1 MLESTR
7 ATLFILINM
16 TKNEIQRIII
26 DKIKKALFR
35 GIVLA
40 SVRSGKTRQLLTAV
54 RELSDN
60 DLNINILVGYPQVDI
75 KNSWIDE
82 CKKLDYYPNIEY
94 STFKSLHK
102 VQDNKYDYIVFD
114 ESHLIPPDNILP
126 IVSKIVKNNNKVILA
141 SGTYSEDTLLNL
153 KLSTGLQQIV
163 NYSTDDAINDGIVNN
178 FKVEVHLF
186 ELDNIKS
193 VQFGGLKKWYS
204 TDYKECQRMSKRVD
218 ESFGKD
224 KMMIALFRM
233 KMINSCQSLI
243 RNVQQW
249 IKNNPDKRFILF
261 TGDEKVGMNYNIP
274 MFNSKSKNNDVLKDF
289 QEYRS
294 NSLCLI
300 KKGGTGVTYEG
311 LDTILIT
318 DINSNSETLEQRCG
332 RSLLFEEGKESVVHI
347 FCSTEQ
353 FQLNWLESSLKSIN
367 PDRINPDRTN

>member
-1 MLESTR
+1 
-7 ATLFILINM
+7 M

-26 DKIKKALFR
+26 DKIKKTLFR

-40 SVRSGKTRQLLTAV
+40 SVRSGKCRMLLLAIK
-54 RELSDN
+54 ELSDN
-60 DLNINILVGYPQVDI
+60 DLNINILIGYPNTDI
-75 KNSWIDE
+75 RKSFIDE
-82 CKKLDYYPNIEY
+82 CDKLDYYPNIHY
-94 STFKSLHK
+94 STYKSLYK
-102 VQDNKYDYIVFD
+102 VQDKIYDYIIFD
-114 ESHLIPPDNILP
+114 ESHTIPPDNVLP
-126 IVSKIVKNNNKVILA
+126 IVSKIVKNNDKVILA
-141 SGTYSEDTLLNL
+141 SGTYSEETLFNL
-153 KLSTGLQQIV
+153 KYSTGLQQIV

-186 ELDNIKS
+186 KLDNTKS

-204 TDYKECQRMSKRVD
+204 TDYKECLRMSKKID
-218 ESFGKD
+218 NSFGQD
-224 KMMIALFRM
+224 KMMAALFRM

-243 RNVQQW
+243 RNVKQW
-249 IKNNPDKRFILF
+249 IADNPDKRFILF

-332 RSLLFEEGKESVVHI
+332 RSLLFEEGKESVIHI

-353 FQLNWLESSLKSIN
+353 FQLNWLEKSLKSIN
-367 PDRINPDRTN
+367 PDKIIYKNI

>member
-1 MLESTR
+1 
-7 ATLFILINM
+7 M
-16 TKNEIQRIII
+16 TKNEIQKIII
-26 DKIKKALFR
+26 DKIKNTLFR

-40 SVRSGKTRQLLTAV
+40 SVRSGKCRILLLAIK
-54 RELSDN
+54 ELSDN
-60 DLNINILVGYPQVDI
+60 DLNINILVAYPNVDI
-75 KNSWIDE
+75 KNSFIDE
-82 CKKLDYYPNIEY
+82 CKKLNYYPNIHY

-102 VQDNKYDYIVFD
+102 IQDNKYDYIIFD
-114 ESHLIPPDNILP
+114 EAHLIPPDNILP

-141 SGTYSEDTLLNL
+141 SGTYSEETLLNL
-153 KLSTGLQQIV
+153 KYFTNLDLIV
-163 NYSTDDAINDGIVNN
+163 NYTTDDAINDGIVNN
-178 FKVEVHLF
+178 FKVKVNLF
-186 ELDNIKS
+186 KLDNIKS
-193 VQFGGLKKWYS
+193 IQFGGVKKWYS
-204 TDYKECQRMSKRVD
+204 TDYKECQRMSKKVE

-249 IKNNPDKRFILF
+249 IVDNPNKRFILF
-261 TGDEKVGMNYNIP
+261 TGDEKVGTNYNIP
-274 MFNSKSKNNDVLKDF
+274 MFNSKSKNNNVLKDF

-332 RSLLFEEGKESVVHI
+332 RSLLFEEGKESTIHI

-353 FQLNWLESSLKSIN
+353 FQLNWLEKSLKSIN
-367 PDRINPDRTN
+367 PDKITYKNI

>member
-1 MLESTR
+1 M
-7 ATLFILINM
+7 I
-16 TKNEIQRIII
+16 KNKIQRIII

-35 GIVLA
+35 GIILA
-40 SVRSGKTRQLLTAV
+40 SVRSGKTRILLTAI

-60 DLNINILVGYPQVDI
+60 DLDISILVSTPQVDI
-75 KNSWIDE
+75 VHSWILE
-82 CKKLDYYPNIEY
+82 CEKLDYYPKIEY
-94 STFKSLHK
+94 CNFKSLKK
-102 VQDNKYDYIVFD
+102 VQDNKYDFVVFD
-114 ESHLIPPDNILP
+114 EAHLIPPDNILP
-126 IVSKIVKNNNKVILA
+126 IVTKIVKNNDNVILA

-153 KLSTGLQQIV
+153 KFSTGLQQIV

-178 FKVEVHLF
+178 FKIEVHLF
-186 ELDNIKS
+186 KLDNTKS

-204 TDYKECQRMSKRVD
+204 TDYKECLRMSKKID
-218 ESFGKD
+218 NSFGQD
-224 KMMIALFRM
+224 KMMAALFRM

-243 RNVQQW
+243 RVVKKW
-249 IKNNPDKRFILF
+249 IENNPDKRFILF

-289 QEYRS
+289 QEHRS

-332 RSLLFEEGKESVVHI
+332 RSLLFEKGKESIVHI
-347 FCSTEQ
+347 FCSNED
-353 FQLNWLESSLKSIN
+353 FQIRWLESSLKSIN
-367 PDRINPDRTN
+367 PNRITYKNI

>member
-1 MLESTR
+1 V
-7 ATLFILINM
+7 

-26 DKIKKALFR
+26 DKIKNSLFR

-40 SVRSGKTRQLLTAV
+40 SVRSGKTRILLSAI
-54 RELSDN
+54 REMSDN
-60 DLNINILVGYPQVDI
+60 NPNIKILVSTPQIDI
-75 KNSWIDE
+75 MHSWIDE
-82 CKKLDYYPNIEY
+82 CEKLEYYPKIEY
-94 STFKSLHK
+94 CNFKSLKK
-102 VQDNKYDYIVFD
+102 VENNKYDYIVFD
-114 ESHLIPPDNILP
+114 EAHTIPPDNILP
-126 IVSKIVKNNNKVILA
+126 IVSKIVKNNDKVILA

-153 KLSTGLQQIV
+153 KFSTGLQQIV
-163 NYSTDDAINDGIVNN
+163 NYSTDDAIKDSIVNN

-186 ELDNIKS
+186 KLDNTKS

-204 TDYKECQRMSKRVD
+204 TDYKECQRMSKKVD
-218 ESFGKD
+218 ESFGKN

-249 IKNNPDKRFILF
+249 IKNNPNKRFILF

-289 QEYRS
+289 QEHRS

-300 KKGGTGVTYEG
+300 KKGGIGVTYED

-332 RSLLFEEGKESVVHI
+332 RSLLFEEDKESVIHI

-353 FQLNWLESSLKSIN
+353 FQLNWLENSLKSIN
-367 PDRINPDRTN
+367 PNRISYKNI

>member
-1 MLESTR
+1 MNR
-7 ATLFILINM
+7 N
-16 TKNEIQRIII
+16 KIQRIII

-40 SVRSGKTRQLLTAV
+40 SVRSGKTRQLLTAI
-54 RELSDN
+54 REMSDN
-60 DLNINILVGYPQVDI
+60 DLDTTILVGYPNTDI

-82 CKKLDYYPNIEY
+82 CEKLEYYPNITY
-94 STFKSLHK
+94 STFKSLKK
-102 VQDNKYDYIVFD
+102 VQDNKYDFIVMD
-114 ESHLIPPDNILP
+114 ESHTIPPDNILP
-126 IVSKIVKNNNKVILA
+126 IVSKIVKNNDKVILA

-153 KLSTGLQQIV
+153 KFSTGLQQIV
-163 NYSTDDAINDGIVNN
+163 DYSTDHAINDGIVNN

-186 ELDNIKS
+186 KLDNTKS

-204 TDYKECQRMSKRVD
+204 TDYKECLRMSKKVD
-218 ESFGKD
+218 NSFGQD
-224 KMMIALFRM
+224 KMMAALFRM

-243 RNVQQW
+243 RDVKKW
-249 IKNNPDKRFILF
+249 IEDNPDKRFILF
-261 TGDEKVGMNYNIP
+261 TGDEKVGLNYNIP

-332 RSLLFEEGKESVVHI
+332 RSLLFEEGKESTVHI
-347 FCSTEQ
+347 FCSLEE
-353 FQLNWLESSLKSIN
+353 FQLRWLENSLKSIN
-367 PDRINPDRTN
+367 PNRISYKYI

>member
-1 MLESTR
+1 
-7 ATLFILINM
+7 M

-26 DKIKKALFR
+26 DKIKNALFR

-40 SVRSGKTRQLLTAV
+40 SVRSGKSRMLLTAI

-60 DLNINILVGYPQVDI
+60 DLNANILIGYPNTDI
-75 KNSWIDE
+75 KNSWISE
-82 CKKLDYYPNIEY
+82 CEKLNYYPNIQY
-94 STFKSLHK
+94 CTHKSLHK
-102 VQDNKYDYIVFD
+102 VQDNKYDFIVMD
-114 ESHLIPPDNILP
+114 EAHTIPPNNTLP
-126 IVSKIVKNNNKVILA
+126 IVAKIIKNNDKVILA
-141 SGTYSEDTLLNL
+141 SGTYSEETLLNL
-153 KLSTGLQQIV
+153 KFATDLQQIV

-186 ELDNIKS
+186 KLDNTKS

-204 TDYKECQRMSKRVD
+204 TDYKECQRMSKKID
-218 ESFGKD
+218 NSFGQD
-224 KMMIALFRM
+224 KMMAALFRM
-233 KMINSCQSLI
+233 KMINSCQSLV
-243 RNVQQW
+243 RNVKKW
-249 IKNNPDKRFILF
+249 IEDNPDKRFILF

-274 MFNSKSKNNDVLKDF
+274 MFNSKSKTNDVLKDF

-332 RSLLFEEGKESVVHI
+332 RSLLFEEGKESVIHI

-353 FQLNWLESSLKSIN
+353 FQLNWLENSLKSIN
-367 PDRINPDRTN
+367 PDRINYNYI

>member
-1 MLESTR
+1 M
-7 ATLFILINM
+7 
-16 TKNEIQRIII
+16 
-26 DKIKKALFR
+26 
-35 GIVLA
+35 
-40 SVRSGKTRQLLTAV
+40 
-54 RELSDN
+54 
-60 DLNINILVGYPQVDI
+60 
-75 KNSWIDE
+75 
-82 CKKLDYYPNIEY
+82 
-94 STFKSLHK
+94 
-102 VQDNKYDYIVFD
+102 
-114 ESHLIPPDNILP
+114 
-126 IVSKIVKNNNKVILA
+126 

-153 KLSTGLQQIV
+153 KFSTGLQQIV

-186 ELDNIKS
+186 KLDNTKS

-204 TDYKECQRMSKRVD
+204 TDYKECQRMSKKID
-218 ESFGKD
+218 NSFGQD
-224 KMMIALFRM
+224 KMMAALFRM

-243 RNVQQW
+243 RIVKKW
-249 IKNNPDKRFILF
+249 IEDNPDKRFILF

-332 RSLLFEEGKESVVHI
+332 RSLLFEEGKESTVHS
-347 FCSTEQ
+347 FCSTEE
-353 FQLNWLESSLKSIN
+353 FQLKWLESSLKSIN
-367 PDRINPDRTN
+367 PNRINYNYI

>member
-1 MLESTR
+1 
-7 ATLFILINM
+7 M

-26 DKIKKALFR
+26 DKIKNALFR

-40 SVRSGKTRQLLTAV
+40 SVRSGKTRILLTAI
-54 RELSDN
+54 REMSDN
-60 DLNINILVGYPQVDI
+60 DLDTTILVGYPNTDI

-82 CKKLDYYPNIEY
+82 CKKLDYNPNITY

-102 VQDNKYDYIVFD
+102 VQDNKYDFIVMD
-114 ESHLIPPDNILP
+114 ESHTIPPDNVLP
-126 IVSKIVKNNNKVILA
+126 IVSKIVKNNDKVILA

-153 KLSTGLQQIV
+153 KFSTDLQQIV
-163 NYSTDDAINDGIVNN
+163 DYSTDDAINDGIVNN

-186 ELDNIKS
+186 KLDNTKS

-204 TDYKECQRMSKRVD
+204 TDYKECLRMSKKID
-218 ESFGKD
+218 NSFGQD
-224 KMMIALFRM
+224 KMMAALFRM

-243 RNVQQW
+243 RVVKKW
-249 IKNNPDKRFILF
+249 IENNPDKRFILF

-332 RSLLFEEGKESVVHI
+332 RSLLFEEGKESTVHI
-347 FCSTEQ
+347 FCSTEE
-353 FQLNWLESSLKSIN
+353 FQLNWLNKSLSSIN
-367 PDRINPDRTN
+367 SNKINYNYI

>member
-1 MLESTR
+1 
-7 ATLFILINM
+7 M

-26 DKIKKALFR
+26 DKIKNALFR

-40 SVRSGKTRQLLTAV
+40 SVRSGKSRVLLTAI
-54 RELSDN
+54 REMSDN
-60 DLNINILVGYPQVDI
+60 DLNINILVSTPQVDI
-75 KNSWIDE
+75 MYSWVNE
-82 CKKLDYYPNIEY
+82 CEKLNYYPKIEY
-94 STFKSLHK
+94 CNFKSLHK
-102 VQDNKYDYIVFD
+102 IQDNKYDYIIFD
-114 ESHLIPPDNILP
+114 ESHAIPPDNILP
-126 IVSKIVKNNNKVILA
+126 IVSKIVKNNDKVVLA

-153 KLSTGLQQIV
+153 KFSTGLQQIV
-163 NYSTDDAINDGIVNN
+163 DYSTDDAINDGIVNN
-178 FKVEVHLF
+178 FKIEVHLF
-186 ELDNIKS
+186 KLDNTKS

-204 TDYKECQRMSKRVD
+204 TDYKECLRMSKKID
-218 ESFGKD
+218 NSFGQD
-224 KMMIALFRM
+224 KMMAALFRM

-243 RNVQQW
+243 RVVKKW
-249 IKNNPDKRFILF
+249 IEDNPDKRFILF

-332 RSLLFEEGKESVVHI
+332 RSLLFEEGKESIVHI
-347 FCSTEQ
+347 FCSMED
-353 FQLNWLESSLKSIN
+353 FQLRWLESSLKSIN
-367 PDRINPDRTN
+367 PDRISYKYI

>member
-1 MLESTR
+1 
-7 ATLFILINM
+7 M

-26 DKIKKALFR
+26 DKIKNALFR

-40 SVRSGKTRQLLTAV
+40 SVRSGKTRILLTAI
-54 RELSDN
+54 REMSN
-60 DLNINILVGYPQVDI
+60 NEEENISILLVYPNTDI
-75 KNSWIDE
+75 KNSWINEMD
-82 CKKLDYYPNIEY
+82 KLYYFPKITW
-94 STFKSLHK
+94 STFKSLK
-102 VQDNKYDYIVFD
+102 KYEDNKYDYIIVD
-114 ESHLIPPDNILP
+114 EGHSIPKDNILP
-126 IVSKIVKNNNKVILA
+126 LVSKLAKNNDKIIIA

-153 KLSTGLQQIV
+153 KFSTNLQQIV
-163 NYSTDDAINDGIVNN
+163 DYSTDDAINDGIVNN

-186 ELDNIKS
+186 KLDNTKS

-204 TDYKECQRMSKRVD
+204 TDYKECLRMSKKVD

-249 IKNNPDKRFILF
+249 IKDNPDKRFILF

-347 FCSTEQ
+347 FCSMED
-353 FQLNWLESSLKSIN
+353 FQLRWLESSLKSIN
-367 PDRINPDRTN
+367 PDRISYKYI

>member
-1 MLESTR
+1 
-7 ATLFILINM
+7 M

-26 DKIKKALFR
+26 DKIKKAYFR

-40 SVRSGKTRQLLTAV
+40 SVRSGKTRILLTTI
-54 RELSDN
+54 REMSDN
-60 DLNINILVGYPQVDI
+60 EEENISILLVYPNTDI
-75 KNSWIDE
+75 KNSWINEMD
-82 CKKLDYYPNIEY
+82 KLYYFPKITW
-94 STFKSLHK
+94 STFKSLK
-102 VQDNKYDYIVFD
+102 KYEDNKYDYIIVD
-114 ESHLIPPDNILP
+114 EGHSIPKDNILP
-126 IVSKIVKNNNKVILA
+126 LVSKLAKNNDKIIVA
-141 SGTYSEDTLLNL
+141 SGTYSEDTLVNL
-153 KLSTGLQQIV
+153 KLSTGLEQIV

-186 ELDNIKS
+186 KLDNTKS

-204 TDYKECQRMSKRVD
+204 TDYKECQRMSKKVD

-224 KMMIALFRM
+224 KMMTALFRM

-249 IKNNPDKRFILF
+249 IKDNPDKRFILF
-261 TGDEKVGMNYNIP
+261 TGDEKVGKNYNIP

-332 RSLLFEEGKESVVHI
+332 RSLLFEEGKESVIHI
-347 FCSTEQ
+347 FCSNEN
-353 FQLNWLESSLKSIN
+353 FQMKWLESALSSIN
-367 PDRINPDRTN
+367 KNRIHINHID

>member
-1 MLESTR
+1 
-7 ATLFILINM
+7 M

-40 SVRSGKTRQLLTAV
+40 SVRSGKSRVLLTAI
-54 RELSDN
+54 REMSDN
-60 DLNINILVGYPQVDI
+60 DLDTSILVSTPQVDI
-75 KNSWIDE
+75 MHSWREE
-82 CKKLDYYPNIEY
+82 CEKLEYYPNIEY
-94 STFKSLHK
+94 CNFKSLHK
-102 VQDNKYDYIVFD
+102 IQDNKYDYVVFD
-114 ESHLIPPDNILP
+114 ESHAIPLVNVLP
-126 IVSKIVKNNNKVILA
+126 IVSKIVKNNDKVILA

-153 KLSTGLQQIV
+153 KFSTGLQQIV
-163 NYSTDDAINDGIVNN
+163 DYSTDDAINDGIVNN

-186 ELDNIKS
+186 KLDNTKS

-204 TDYKECQRMSKRVD
+204 TDYKECQRMSKKID
-218 ESFGKD
+218 NSFGQD
-224 KMMIALFRM
+224 KMMAALFRM

-249 IKNNPDKRFILF
+249 IKDNPDKRFILF

-347 FCSTEQ
+347 FCSTEP
-353 FQLNWLESSLKSIN
+353 FQLKWLESSLKSIN
-367 PDRINPDRTN
+367 PDRISYKYI

>member
-1 MLESTR
+1 
-7 ATLFILINM
+7 M

-40 SVRSGKTRQLLTAV
+40 SVRSGKTRQLLTAI
-54 RELSDN
+54 REMSDN
-60 DLNINILVGYPQVDI
+60 DLDTTILVGYPNTDI

-82 CKKLDYYPNIEY
+82 CEKLEYYPNITY
-94 STFKSLHK
+94 STFKSLKK
-102 VQDNKYDYIVFD
+102 VQDNKYDFVVFD
-114 ESHLIPPDNILP
+114 ESHAIPPDNILP

-153 KLSTGLQQIV
+153 KFSTGLQQIV

-186 ELDNIKS
+186 KLDNTKS

-204 TDYKECQRMSKRVD
+204 TDYKECQRMSKKID
-218 ESFGKD
+218 NSFGQD
-224 KMMIALFRM
+224 KMMAALFRM

-243 RNVQQW
+243 RVVKKW
-249 IKNNPDKRFILF
+249 IEDNPNKRFILF

-274 MFNSKSKNNDVLKDF
+274 MFNSKSKTNDVLKDF

-347 FCSTEQ
+347 FCSMED
-353 FQLNWLESSLKSIN
+353 FQLRWLESSLKSIN
-367 PDRINPDRTN
+367 PDRISYKYI

>member
-1 MLESTR
+1 MIS
-7 ATLFILINM
+7 
-16 TKNEIQRIII
+16 KNEIQRIII
-26 DKIKKALFR
+26 DKIKNTLFR

-40 SVRSGKTRQLLTAV
+40 SVRSGKTRILLTAI
-54 RELSDN
+54 REISNN
-60 DLNINILVGYPQVDI
+60 DLDINILVCYPNTDI
-75 KNSWIDE
+75 KNSWILE
-82 CKKLDYYPNIEY
+82 LEKLDYYPNIHY
-94 STFKSLHK
+94 STFKSLNK
-102 VQDNKYDYIVFD
+102 VRDKKYDFIIVD
-114 ESHLIPPDNILP
+114 EAHSIPPDNTLP
-126 IVSKIVKNNNKVILA
+126 IVSKIVKNNDKVILA

-153 KLSTGLQQIV
+153 KFSTGLQQIV
-163 NYSTDDAINDGIVNN
+163 DYSTDDAINDGIVNN

-186 ELDNIKS
+186 KLDNTKS

-204 TDYKECQRMSKRVD
+204 TDYKECQRLSKKVD
-218 ESFGKD
+218 ESFGQD
-224 KMMIALFRM
+224 KMMSALFRM

-249 IKNNPDKRFILF
+249 IKDNPDKRFILF

-332 RSLLFEEGKESVVHI
+332 RSLLFEEGKESVIHI
-347 FCSTEQ
+347 FCSTEP
-353 FQLNWLESSLKSIN
+353 FQMKWLESSLKSIN
-367 PDRINPDRTN
+367 PDRINYNYI

>member
-1 MLESTR
+1 MNR
-7 ATLFILINM
+7 
-16 TKNEIQRIII
+16 NEIQRIII
-26 DKIKKALFR
+26 DKIKKAYFR
-35 GIVLA
+35 GIILV
-40 SVRSGKTRQLLTAV
+40 SVRGGKTRILLTAI
-54 RELSDN
+54 REISDN
-60 DLNINILVGYPQVDI
+60 DLDISILVSTPQIDI
-75 KNSWIDE
+75 MHSWVDE
-82 CKKLDYYPNIEY
+82 CEKLEYYPKIEY
-94 STFKSLHK
+94 CNFKSLHK
-102 VQDNKYDYIVFD
+102 IQDNKYDYIVFD
-114 ESHLIPPDNILP
+114 ESHAIPPDNILP
-126 IVSKIVKNNNKVILA
+126 IVSKIVKNNDKVILA

-153 KLSTGLQQIV
+153 KFSTDLQQIV
-163 NYSTDDAINDGIVNN
+163 DYSTDNAIKDGIVNN
-178 FKVEVHLF
+178 FKIEVHLF
-186 ELDNIKS
+186 KLDDIKS

-233 KMINSCQSLI
+233 KMINSCQSLV
-243 RNVQQW
+243 RNVKKW
-249 IKNNPDKRFILF
+249 IENNPNKRFILF

-332 RSLLFEEGKESVVHI
+332 RSLLFEEDKESIIHI
-347 FCSTEQ
+347 FCSTEN
-353 FQLNWLESSLKSIN
+353 FQMKWLESSLKSIN
-367 PDRINPDRTN
+367 PDRISYKYI

>member
-1 MLESTR
+1 M
-7 ATLFILINM
+7 N
-16 TKNEIQRIII
+16 KNEIQRIII
-26 DKIKKALFR
+26 DKIKNALFR

-40 SVRSGKTRQLLTAV
+40 SVRSGKSRVLLTAI
-54 RELSDN
+54 REMSDN
-60 DLNINILVGYPQVDI
+60 DLNINILVSTPQVDI
-75 KNSWIDE
+75 MHSWVNE
-82 CKKLDYYPNIEY
+82 CEKLDYYPKIEY
-94 STFKSLHK
+94 CNFKSLHK
-102 VQDNKYDYIVFD
+102 IQDNKYDYIIFD
-114 ESHLIPPDNILP
+114 ESHAIPPDNILP
-126 IVSKIVKNNNKVILA
+126 IVSKIVKNNDKVILA

-153 KLSTGLQQIV
+153 KFSTGLQQIV

-186 ELDNIKS
+186 KLDNIKS

-204 TDYKECQRMSKRVD
+204 TDYKECLRMSKKID
-218 ESFGKD
+218 NSFGQD
-224 KMMIALFRM
+224 KMMAALFRM

-243 RNVQQW
+243 RIVKKW
-249 IKNNPDKRFILF
+249 IEDNPDKRFILF

-332 RSLLFEEGKESVVHI
+332 RSLLFEEGKESTVHI
-347 FCSTEQ
+347 FCSTED
-353 FQLNWLESSLKSIN
+353 FQMNWLNKSLESIN
-367 PDRINPDRTN
+367 PNRINYNYI